1 MKKEP
6 TEKDLKEIEG
16 EEKPIDDVI
25 AETEKKLEKAKAD
38 AKVNPKKAPV
48 KKTPPTKKT
57 KAPGYDKKYSTYS
70 SRISYPATYSAPLK
84 KLSKDMKK
92 SIKQLYTLAVK
103 DFLLKHNCLP
113 SNNNNKRS

>member
-1 MKKEP
+1 MSNEKE
-6 TEKDLKEIEG
+6 LKSITQERE
-16 EEKPIDDVI
+16 EEKKRTEQKPTPI
-25 AETEKKLEKAKAD
+25 
-38 AKVNPKKAPV
+38 KKAPV
-48 KKTPPTKKT
+48 KKE
-57 KAPGYDKKYSTYS
+57 PGYDKKYSVYS

-113 SNNNNKRS
+113 PNNNNKRS

>member
-1 MKKEP
+1 MS
-6 TEKDLKEIEG
+6 EKLKSIK
-16 EEKPIDDVI
+16 EEKEQNSARI
-25 AETEKKLEKAKAD
+25 EKADKAIEKAKVEQ
-38 AKVNPKKAPV
+38 KSNPSSSKK
-48 KKTPPTKKT
+48 KKKEE
-57 KAPGYDKKYSTYS
+57 PGYDKKYSVYS

-113 SNNNNKRS
+113 SDNNNKKSK

>member
-1 MKKEP
+1 MSN
-6 TEKDLKEIEG
+6 EKDLKEIEG
-16 EEKPIDDVI
+16 EEKPIDNVI
-25 AETEKKLEKAKAD
+25 AETEKKLEKAKA
-38 AKVNPKKAPV
+38 KVKKPSPAKKAPV
-48 KKTPPTKKT
+48 KKEE
-57 KAPGYDKKYSTYS
+57 PGYDKKYSVYS

-113 SNNNNKRS
+113 SSNNNKRS

>member
-1 MKKEP
+1 MQKEP
-6 TEKDLKEIEG
+6 TKKELEEIG
-16 EEKPIDDVI
+16 TEEKPIDEVI
-25 AETEKKLEKAKAD
+25 AETETKPEKAKA
-38 AKVNPKKAPV
+38 KVKKPTPAKKAPV
-48 KKTPPTKKT
+48 KKE
-57 KAPGYDKKYSTYS
+57 PGYDKKYSVYS

>member
-1 MKKEP
+1 MTDKK
-6 TEKDLKEIEG
+6 LKSIS
-16 EEKPIDDVI
+16 EEKAEASARIKKADEVI
-25 AETEKKLEKAKAD
+25 KKAETEQKSNPTKS
-38 AKVNPKKAPV
+38 NPSPKKKKPTPV
-48 KKTPPTKKT
+48 KEE
-57 KAPGYDKKYSTYS
+57 PGYDKKYSTYS

>member
-1 MKKEP
+1 MTDKKLKSISEEKAEASARIKKADEVIKKAETGQKSNPSSKKKKE
-6 TEKDLKEIEG
+6 E
-16 EEKPIDDVI
+16 
-25 AETEKKLEKAKAD
+25 
-38 AKVNPKKAPV
+38 
-48 KKTPPTKKT
+48 
-57 KAPGYDKKYSTYS
+57 PGYDKKYSVYS

-92 SIKQLYTLAVK
+92 TIKQLYTLAVK